1 MDAQRMLADIT
12 ILYNDLD
19 SAEVIKNEACRSI
32 GCHVRGVGSE
42 SEDAQG
48 RRHKWCVVRD
58 LVEHRAVRAVVHRIK
73 GNLELDCSVDREHRL
88 YNNWNERGIIDIVVC
103 IHRSRIGEWRR

>member
-1 MDAQRMLADIT
+1 MLADIT

-19 SAEVIKNEACRSI
+19 NAEVIKDEACRSI

-48 RRHKWCVVRD
+48 RGHKWCVIRD

-88 YNNWNERGIIDIVVC
+88 YDNWNERGIIDIVVC